1 MIKKNCKYCNKIFLT
16 NQRALNRGWGLCCTK
31 KCAAKLREMS
41 KPGYNTKIVALNNLR
56 RENWNNYEED
66 EDPADDMYWSSKN
79 Y

>member
-1 MIKKNCKYCNKIFLT
+1 
-16 NQRALNRGWGLCCTK
+16 
-31 KCAAKLREMS
+31 MS